1 MIELFHSMKEK
12 IARHPEAL
20 RRFVSYRVEDI
31 RTICEL
37 RTFEIYE
44 DGGDGGLVTTPTS
57 TSRLNIVC
65 KEETDSATP
74 EDFEKRLREQR
85 ERYGQYLAGG
95 SVPPGWRRY
104 AQDRSL
110 PLTSK
115 VNE

>member
-1 MIELFHSMKEK
+1 MIELSHSMKEK

-20 RRFVSYRVEDI
+20 RRFVSYRAENI

-57 TSRLNIVC
+57 RLNIVY

-74 EDFEKRLREQR
+74 EEFGKRAREQE
-85 ERYGQYLAGG
+85 ERYRQYLKSG
-95 SVPPGWRRY
+95 SVPPGWKRY